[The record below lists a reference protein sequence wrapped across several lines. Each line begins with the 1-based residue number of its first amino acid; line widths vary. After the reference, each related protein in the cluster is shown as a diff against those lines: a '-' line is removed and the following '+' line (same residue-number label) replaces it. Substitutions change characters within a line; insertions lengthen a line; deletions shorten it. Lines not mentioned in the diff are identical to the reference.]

1 MTCVFGTVG
10 NGCNSLNLHSD
21 PLGFWQ
27 LCLHAKSDPL
37 NLQCVTYTILYCVMH
52 CIFVLQLNRVKA
64 VEKEKDE
71 LEGAK
76 NEAVEFLTSEN
87 AIVRLKNKLYQKYM

>member
-1 MTCVFGTVG
+1 M
-10 NGCNSLNLHSD
+10 
-21 PLGFWQ
+21 W
-27 LCLHAKSDPL
+27 
-37 NLQCVTYTILYCVMH
+37 
-52 CIFVLQLNRVKA
+52 CIVRCILQLNRVKA

>member
-1 MTCVFGTVG
+1 MGWDQRQMQCE
-10 NGCNSLNLHSD
+10 LRM
-21 PLGFWQ
+21 
-27 LCLHAKSDPL
+27 LC
-37 NLQCVTYTILYCVMH
+37 
-52 CIFVLQLNRVKA
+52 VLQLNRVKA

-76 NEAVEFLTSEN
+76 DEAVEFLTSEN